1 METCHSHTSTFNSN
15 FKQDLTSIS
24 KLTHQSYR
32 QNPTVK
38 HAVGQSGDITT
49 INTQQPS
56 KIRTFLVP
64 YDISVIPSKPQ
75 ESLPPVEKLDAALR
89 NTVEAIKVLFEQQPA
104 WTRRALR
111 NHLTTDEQRTNL
123 RWAVPYVG
131 YIFRSGPWRDAIIKL
146 GVDPRSSPEF
156 RHYQTFMFRLLP
168 REPDTARDGGR
179 RHNISRTDIDEDP
192 NSHIFTGSLPL
203 PLDGKIWMVR
213 DIADPMIKS
222 VLYKED
228 NKSANG
234 ESFLRE
240 TCDTVS
246 DGWFGNG
253 ALAKAKTIMRA
264 KISALIENRQ
274 PDEGEFERI
283 LEFPDHAENEA
294 DLVNF
299 MFDSSSSTK
308 RDDMLA
314 TEVRAAIKG
323 SPVWRDKHD
332 KEKQNESKG
341 KKKGKG
347 KGKEKVEMEMEDVQQ
362 EQSEGEEEEMERVQ
376 MLEEQ
381 VAAAIAARDAGESAE
396 DENDQVGE

>member
-1 METCHSHTSTFNSN
+1 M
-15 FKQDLTSIS
+15 
-24 KLTHQSYR
+24 
-32 QNPTVK
+32 
-38 HAVGQSGDITT
+38 
-49 INTQQPS
+49 
-56 KIRTFLVP
+56 
-64 YDISVIPSKPQ
+64 IPSQPQ
-75 ESLPPVEKLDAALR
+75 ESLPPVETLDAALR
-89 NTVEAIKVLFEQQPA
+89 KTVEAIKVLFEQQPA

-179 RHNISRTDIDEDP
+179 RHNISRSDIDEDP

-234 ESFLRE
+234 EPFLRE
-240 TCDTVS
+240 TCDGVS

-264 KISALIENRQ
+264 KISALIEGRQ
-274 PDEGEFERI
+274 PDEGDFRRI

-332 KEKQNESKG
+332 KEKQTELKG
-341 KKKGKG
+341 KKKCKGKG
-347 KGKEKVEMEMEDVQQ
+347 KEKEKEKVEMEMEEVQQ
-362 EQSEGEEEEMERVQ
+362 EESEGEEEEMERVQ

-381 VAAAIAARDAGESAE
+381 VAAAISARDAAGEFAE
-396 DENDQVGE
+396 GDDDNQNGE